1 MTDQSILSLPFVR
14 PGVLVQCSN
23 CGEKAAD
30 VYAADEEAAL
40 AGRGVCN
47 NCAPKVVAPLPVALV
62 DETEEVPEAE
72 AADEVPQAASRRATP
87 ARHRPPAKRS

>member
-1 MTDQSILSLPFVR
+1 MDESILSLPFLR

-30 VYAADEEAAL
+30 VYAESEEAAL

-47 NCAPKVVAPLPVALV
+47 KCAATVVVPPPVAPVEA
-62 DETEEVPEAE
+62 TEAP
-72 AADEVPQAASRRATP
+72 AARRRKKQP
-87 ARHRPPAKRS
+87 KLE

>member
-1 MTDQSILSLPFVR
+1 MDESILSLPFVR

-40 AGRGVCN
+40 ASQGVCGK
-47 NCAPKVVAPLPVALV
+47 CASKVVAPLPVAPV
-62 DETEEVPEAE
+62 EETEEVPE
-72 AADEVPQAASRRATP
+72 AASRRATP
-87 ARHRPPAKRS
+87 AKRRPPAKRS

>member
-1 MTDQSILSLPFVR
+1 MDDSILSLPFLR

-40 AGRGVCN
+40 AGQGVCGK
-47 NCAPKVVAPLPVALV
+47 CAALVAPEPSTEAPSPV
-62 DETEEVPEAE
+62 EEADSPGEAE
-72 AADEVPQAASRRATP
+72 AGEQAASRRP
-87 ARHRPPAKRS
+87 RRKPPAKRS